1 MLRIIAGI
9 YRSRQLQQPPLSLT
23 RATKDRVREAVFAAL
38 GPKVIGAKV
47 LDLFAGSGAYGI
59 EAISRG
65 AKHLHLNDIHEEAIE
80 VIQVNLASL
89 HLHNQVVS
97 QLDALKFFQTTQE
110 TYDLIFLDPPYQ
122 WSSVEDLLNL
132 VKQRL
137 NPFGVVVY
145 ETESERSLLNK
156 DIFRIKTYNYGRTYV
171 HIGWKLT

>member
-59 EAISRG
+59 EAFSRG
-65 AKHLHLNDIHEEAIE
+65 AAHLHLNDMHEK
-80 VIQVNLASL
+80 VIQVIQANLASL
-89 HLHNQVVS
+89 NLHGQVVS
-97 QLDALKFFQTTQE
+97 QMDALKFLQATQE

-145 ETESERSLLNK
+145 ESESEQSLLNQ

>member
-1 MLRIIAGI
+1 MVRIIAGI

-65 AKHLHLNDIHEEAIE
+65 ATQLNLNDIHEEAIR
-80 VIQVNLASL
+80 VIQANLASL
-89 HLHNQVVS
+89 KLHGQVVT
-97 QLDALKFFQTTQE
+97 QLDALKFFESFQE

-122 WSSVEDLLNL
+122 WSSLEDLLKL
-132 VKQRL
+132 VLKSL

-145 ETESERSLLNK
+145 ESESEQSFLNQ